1 MMIRGETAC
10 PAFSSYSMDS
20 HFCRAFPETLGTLGF
35 RNPSI
40 FSSRLAPEIPQTSAG
55 QFLSLD
61 GSKFI
66 NRGSFLNLA
75 RLPGS
80 RKGGEREKF
89 LFAPREKQGR
99 EGENLPCPHG

>member
-10 PAFSSYSMDS
+10 PAFSSYSVGS

-35 RNPSI
+35 RNPPV
-40 FSSRLAPEIPQTSAG
+40 FSSRLAPETSQTAAG
-55 QFLSLD
+55 QSWSQD
-61 GSKFI
+61 GSKLI
-66 NRGSFLNLA
+66 NRGSCLNLP

-80 RKGGEREKF
+80 RKGGETEKF

-99 EGENLPCPHG
+99 EGGSLPCPHG

>member
-1 MMIRGETAC
+1 MSRLLFLQHG
-10 PAFSSYSMDS
+10 
-20 HFCRAFPETLGTLGF
+20 FPFLLRLPGTLGTLGF
-35 RNPSI
+35 RNPSV
-40 FSSRLAPEIPQTSAG
+40 FSSRLAPETSQMAAG
-55 QFLSLD
+55 QSWSPYGKKLINS
-61 GSKFI
+61 GSY
-66 NRGSFLNLA
+66 LNLP

>member
-35 RNPSI
+35 RNPSV
-40 FSSRLAPEIPQTSAG
+40 FSPRLAPETSQTAAG
-55 QFLSLD
+55 QSWSQD
-61 GSKFI
+61 GKKLI
-66 NRGSFLNLA
+66 NRGSYLNLP

-80 RKGGEREKF
+80 RKG
-89 LFAPREKQGR
+89 
-99 EGENLPCPHG
+99 